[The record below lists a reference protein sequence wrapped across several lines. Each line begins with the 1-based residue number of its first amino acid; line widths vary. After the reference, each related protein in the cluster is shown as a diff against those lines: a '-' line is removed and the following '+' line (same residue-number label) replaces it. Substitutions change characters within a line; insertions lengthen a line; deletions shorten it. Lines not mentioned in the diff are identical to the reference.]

1 MASVYKR
8 PNSPFWVAYFRGAD
22 GLWLRK
28 STKERHRGRA
38 LEICV
43 EWDKAARLAGGNS
56 LTAAQARRI
65 LAEMVQYS
73 SGEALTS
80 YTAESWL
87 EEWLKNKTGGTSAA
101 TLVRYKQVVRDFLTH
116 LKARAKVSLAAITP
130 GDIVSFR
137 DNLREGGRAVS
148 TCNMVVKKI
157 LSVPFEQAR
166 RLGYI
171 PTNPCHGVNLLKD
184 RVEARQGAKEPFTPD
199 ELGRLIESAE
209 GDWKGAIIA
218 GATTGLRLGDI
229 AEMTWEQVNLEE
241 KLVRFEMTRK
251 TGADVTLPLHPD
263 FEDWLEEQTKGIGK
277 ARVFPSF
284 AGEKIGGRTG
294 LSQQFVAIM
303 REAGIVPK
311 SAEAKGKAGRTRL
324 KKTFHSLRHTFIS
337 NLANAGVHADI
348 RQKLAGHSDERVHQN
363 YTHHEIETLRGAV
376 GKIPSLRTTKSKP

>member
-1 MASVYKR
+1 M
-8 PNSPFWVAYFRGAD
+8 
-22 GLWLRK
+22 
-28 STKERHRGRA
+28 
-38 LEICV
+38 
-43 EWDKAARLAGGNS
+43 EWDKAARLASGNS

-65 LAEMVQYS
+65 LAEMVQFS

-87 EEWLKNKTGGTSAA
+87 EEWLKNKTGGTSEA
-101 TLVRYKQVVRDFLTH
+101 TLVRYKQVARDFLAH

-137 DNLREGGRAVS
+137 DALRAGGRAVS

-171 PTNPCHGVNLLKD
+171 PTNPCHGVTLLKD
-184 RVEARQGAKEPFTPD
+184 RVEARQGAKEPFAPE
-199 ELGRLIESAE
+199 ELGRLIEAAK

-229 AEMTWEQVNLEE
+229 AEMTWEQVDLKQ
-241 KLVRFEMTRK
+241 KLVRCEMTRK

-284 AGEKIGGRTG
+284 VDQQISGRTG

-303 REAGIVPK
+303 WDAGIVSK
-311 SAEAKGKAGRTRL
+311 LAEAKGKAGRTRL

-376 GKIPSLRTTKSKP
+376 GKIPSLRKIGAKA

>member
-1 MASVYKR
+1 MASIYKR
-8 PNSPFWVAYFRGAD
+8 PKSPFWVAYFRGAD
-22 GLWLRK
+22 GLWVRK

-43 EWDKAARLAGGNS
+43 EWDKAARLAGRNS

-65 LAEMVQYS
+65 LAEMVQFS
-73 SGEALTS
+73 SGEVLTS
-80 YTAESWL
+80 YTADSWL
-87 EEWLKNKTGGTSAA
+87 VEWLKNKTGGTSEA
-101 TLVRYKQVVRDFLTH
+101 TLVRYKQVMRDFLAH
-116 LKARAKVSLAAITP
+116 LKARAKVSLAVITP
-130 GDIVSFR
+130 GDVVSFR
-137 DNLREGGRAVS
+137 DKLREDGRAVS

-171 PTNPCHGVNLLKD
+171 PMNPCHAVNLLKD
-184 RVEARQGAKEPFTPD
+184 RVEARQGAKEPFAPE

-229 AEMTWEQVNLEE
+229 AEMTWEQVDLEE
-241 KLVRFEMTRK
+241 KLVRCEMTRK

-263 FEDWLEEQTKGIGK
+263 FEEWLGGQTKGIGK
-277 ARVFPSF
+277 ARVFSSF
-284 AGEKIGGRTG
+284 SGAAIGGRMG

-303 REAGIVPK
+303 RGSGIVSK

-348 RQKLAGHSDERVHQN
+348 RQKLAGHSDKRVHQN

-376 GKIPSLRTTKSKP
+376 GKIPNICKPKTKA

>member
-1 MASVYKR
+1 M
-8 PNSPFWVAYFRGAD
+8 
-22 GLWLRK
+22 
-28 STKERHRGRA
+28 
-38 LEICV
+38 

-65 LAEMVQYS
+65 LAEMVQFS

-87 EEWLKNKTGGTSAA
+87 EEWLKNKTGGTSEA

-116 LKARAKVSLAAITP
+116 LKARAKVSLSAITP

-184 RVEARQGAKEPFTPD
+184 RVEARQGAKEPFTPE

-303 REAGIVPK
+303 RDAGIVSK

-363 YTHHEIETLRGAV
+363 YTHHEIETLRVAV
-376 GKIPSLRTTKSKP
+376 GKIPSLRKAKSK